1 MARARSTGRRSR
13 RAFGDASSPGRLE
26 VVRTSPT
33 VLVDAAHNPHGAEA
47 LVAAVGEAF
56 AFERLVGVVAIL
68 ADKDVEQIL
77 VELEPLLDEIV
88 VTRSSSD
95 RSLDVADLAEVAVE
109 VFGEDRVHSEE
120 RLDNALSRAADLAEQ
135 ATVGSPTGAGVLVT
149 GSITVV
155 AEAADPVRPG
165 LTAFR
170 RCAPAGAGS
179 TAECTNVQPR
189 CTLST

>member
-1 MARARSTGRRSR
+1 M
-13 RAFGDASSPGRLE
+13 
-26 VVRTSPT
+26 RTSPT

-47 LVAAVGEAF
+47 LAAAVSEAF

-68 ADKDVEQIL
+68 ADKAVEQIL
-77 VELEPLLDEIV
+77 VELEPILDEIV

-95 RSLDVADLAEVAVE
+95 RSLDVADLAQVAVE

-155 AEAADPVRPG
+155 AEARVLFGRA
-165 LTAFR
+165 
-170 RCAPAGAGS
+170 
-179 TAECTNVQPR
+179 
-189 CTLST
+189 